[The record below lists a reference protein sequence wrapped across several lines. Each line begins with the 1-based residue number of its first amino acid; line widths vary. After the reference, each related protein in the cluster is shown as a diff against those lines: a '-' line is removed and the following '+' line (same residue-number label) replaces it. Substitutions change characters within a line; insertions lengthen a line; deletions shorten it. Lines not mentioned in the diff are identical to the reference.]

1 MHDLVE
7 DYLIERGIKVTHMG
21 FIYLVEAIV
30 AVIYDRDKARHMTVL
45 YEEIGKYNN
54 TSLTRVERNIR
65 YALESADI
73 NVTSGEF
80 ILRTAII
87 LSKRKGETKK

>member
-1 MHDLVE
+1 MSDLVE

-21 FIYLVEAIV
+21 FTYLVEAIV
-30 AVIYDRDKARHMTVL
+30 AVINDRDKARHMTAL

-87 LSKRKGETKK
+87 LSKEKERQK

>member
-1 MHDLVE
+1 MISLVE
-7 DYLIERGIKVTHMG
+7 DYLIEGGIKVTHKG
-21 FIYLVEAIV
+21 FNYLVDAIV
-30 AVIYDRDKARHMTVL
+30 AVANDRHKAQHMTAL
-45 YEEIGKYNN
+45 YQEIGKYNN

-87 LSKRKGETKK
+87 LSKRKGETK